1 MKQDGGMRV
10 VELNTQNIEV
20 GQVQS
25 PDQDAEVNE
34 VGLGLTYGKHKD
46 ISRK

>member
-1 MKQDGGMRV
+1 MDINSNYF
-10 VELNTQNIEV
+10 NTET

-25 PDQDAEVNE
+25 PGQDAEVNE

-46 ISRK
+46 ILRKQRYTPL